1 MEYRECRTCAEYLP
15 IDDFY
20 YSINERTGRIRLS
33 TPDCKVCAKDRE
45 RKERRAIKDAAGIG
59 SEKVFNTPN
68 RYKDIHQKRQ
78 TFGVMLAMGWK
89 FNEEKGIWYDDIKK
103 TKDGMFIGVWSPSVR
118 KISSRLTFTED
129 TPPNIKFKHTRKDDA
144 LSEDTVNKIL
154 FDYFITKMKLKDI
167 AKKFNTNT
175 TTVSTY
181 VQYLHRQEVNKK
193 IIDNTIPTN
202 KTKIT
207 RKKHFKKIIVTT
219 IPKVV
224 LLNANKMFT
233 ADVIRQIH
241 YDYFMGDLKFYEVVQ
256 KYEAYTAKTVA
267 YIIRKTMLLI
277 KLAKND
283 NEN

>member
-1 MEYRECRTCAEYLP
+1 MEYRECRTCKDTLP
-15 IDDFY
+15 IDAFY
-20 YSINERTGRIRLS
+20 FYISESNGKVRLA
-33 TPDCKVCAKDRE
+33 TPDCRE
-45 RKERRAIKDAAGIG
+45 CDKRKSRHKRREDISETG
-59 SEKVFNTPN
+59 SEKVYVNPN
-68 RYKDIHQKRQ
+68 VYKDAKQKEQ
-78 TFGVMLAMGWK
+78 TFQFLRLLGWK

-103 TKDGMFIGVWSPSVR
+103 TKDGMFIGVWSPSVK
-118 KISSRLTFTED
+118 KISERLTFDKD
-129 TPPNIKFKHTRKDDA
+129 TPPKIKFKHKRADDVV
-144 LSEDTVNKIL
+144 SEDTINKIL
-154 FDYFITKMKLKDI
+154 FDYFITKMKLQDI
-167 AKKFNTNT
+167 SNKYNIPRRI
-175 TTVSTY
+175 VSTY
-181 VQYLHRQEVNKK
+181 VQYLHRQELNKK

-207 RKKHFKKIIVTT
+207 RKKHFKKIKATV

-233 ADVIRQIH
+233 PDVIRQIQ